1 VKADQLP
8 LVTLD
13 LRHTG
18 EPRPM
23 IRHPAPSVLAKNL
36 RQVADRLDDQ
46 GNRAIRQAI
55 VLAARGWPAT
65 TNGIDGGRTAD
76 PTSSTERAALNPGP
90 YDDIDNR
97 LARQLQAAW
106 HCCLELH
113 ASIDMILAHANDDD
127 PIPPGTGICA
137 VEGCDHV
144 CNPRKK
150 PDDRLRSG
158 YCPKHYKRWV
168 RLGRPERG
176 SYIRFTETE
185 DIA

>member
-1 VKADQLP
+1 MKADQLP

-46 GNRAIRQAI
+46 GNRAIRQAT

-65 TNGIDGGRTAD
+65 TTGCDGSRSSD
-76 PTSSTERAALNPGP
+76 PTTSTERAALNPGP

-97 LARQLQAAW
+97 LARQLLLAW
-106 HCCLELH
+106 HVCLELH

-127 PIPPGTGICA
+127 PIPPGTGHCLRC
-137 VEGCDHV
+137 ERFC
-144 CNPRKK
+144 R
-150 PDDRLRSG
+150 PDDHKPHNRIVSAF
-158 YCPKHYKRWV
+158 CPACYHKWW
-168 RLGRPERG
+168 RLGKPER
-176 SYIRFTETE
+176 STFIRTPDEE
-185 DIA
+185 SAA